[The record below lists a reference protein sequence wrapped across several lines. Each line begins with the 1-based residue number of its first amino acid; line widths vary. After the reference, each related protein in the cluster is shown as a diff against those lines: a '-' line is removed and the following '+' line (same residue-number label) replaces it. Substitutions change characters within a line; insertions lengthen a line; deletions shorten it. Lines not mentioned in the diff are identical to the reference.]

1 MKEDSTDSEAEAD
14 VPRAS
19 PLASS
24 FPALVPYLDF
34 QKADVEAEKIKVQT
48 ASQNHEHLEKHMVML
63 QEERQQHLERNQ
75 LLQHAVDAT
84 LQRILVWVQAVYDSL
99 HDFGPRSVQQD
110 AEALVA
116 IRDMLAWLAQRSCKA
131 WVDPP
136 DNLEQALASH
146 EDRLRSAL
154 ALAESQSSAGEVEE
168 LRRALQQQMK
178 RAEDL
183 EKRLEAVQ
191 SESVPS
197 RTKVPEPRAAAQIG
211 ASAGPDPE
219 TTSTSV
225 HGPAETGSVVVA
237 SPRSPSPNVS
247 LPPEAGETA
256 REEEEAQVLA
266 EDLEQTEPEQDR
278 AASAGQ
284 DAATEAEQ
292 EAQRM
297 RLFRCAFAQAIDLTV
312 AKRTRPSVGNAA
324 VSEEEDNKL
333 FGRRQL
339 RSFIAEVYS
348 AKRLEDRRR
357 DKTQQPR
364 RQLHAVMQE
373 ILRRQHGVK
382 RLVHQRSWQL
392 LESVAQ
398 NASKDAAVGLFAD
411 FLDGTRDLEELSFY
425 LYCSALLSSSIPEE
439 SQATP
444 SKLPPGFVSKAR
456 CTRLVDLLFSDMP
469 KALSVVEEEIERM
482 VSSFASPTGGY
493 PSFEEFSQSG
503 SFYGGFVGGIDAD
516 NLCKALLEGWRVCSL
531 LLSQSAPEFLW
542 QAAVLAFTR
551 ADVHGRGWLDPHEVK
566 YAEMTPALAKTRRS
580 GDLPLGDQTSLGAF
594 VFRVLNGLGSDAAPL
609 QDASATVPS
618 DTGRGLNQP
627 EAPVNR
633 CLQVC
638 SAAFGSLERSLGVY
652 LSWLLHSE
660 EPRDRVVYQSVK
672 SRIFGYRRADSMQDT
687 WPMIHN
693 LRCLLVLLLTHQFD
707 MQLARQE
714 ASPEHLAWELTALLQ
729 ILKESWRTGASREMV
744 ESGPEFG
751 PELEEVGETYRDQ
764 KGPVTFSDAA

>member
-1 MKEDSTDSEAEAD
+1 
-14 VPRAS
+14 
-19 PLASS
+19 
-24 FPALVPYLDF
+24 
-34 QKADVEAEKIKVQT
+34 
-48 ASQNHEHLEKHMVML
+48 MVM
-63 QEERQQHLERNQ
+63 
-75 LLQHAVDAT
+75 
-84 LQRILVWVQAVYDSL
+84 
-99 HDFGPRSVQQD
+99 
-110 AEALVA
+110 
-116 IRDMLAWLAQRSCKA
+116 
-131 WVDPP
+131 
-136 DNLEQALASH
+136 
-146 EDRLRSAL
+146 
-154 ALAESQSSAGEVEE
+154 
-168 LRRALQQQMK
+168 
-178 RAEDL
+178 
-183 EKRLEAVQ
+183 
-191 SESVPS
+191 
-197 RTKVPEPRAAAQIG
+197 
-211 ASAGPDPE
+211 
-219 TTSTSV
+219 
-225 HGPAETGSVVVA
+225 
-237 SPRSPSPNVS
+237 
-247 LPPEAGETA
+247 
-256 REEEEAQVLA
+256 
-266 EDLEQTEPEQDR
+266 
-278 AASAGQ
+278 
-284 DAATEAEQ
+284 
-292 EAQRM
+292 
-297 RLFRCAFAQAIDLTV
+297 
-312 AKRTRPSVGNAA
+312 
-324 VSEEEDNKL
+324 
-333 FGRRQL
+333 
-339 RSFIAEVYS
+339 
-348 AKRLEDRRR
+348 
-357 DKTQQPR
+357 
-364 RQLHAVMQE
+364 
-373 ILRRQHGVK
+373 
-382 RLVHQRSWQL
+382 
-392 LESVAQ
+392 
-398 NASKDAAVGLFAD
+398 
-411 FLDGTRDLEELSFY
+411 LSFY